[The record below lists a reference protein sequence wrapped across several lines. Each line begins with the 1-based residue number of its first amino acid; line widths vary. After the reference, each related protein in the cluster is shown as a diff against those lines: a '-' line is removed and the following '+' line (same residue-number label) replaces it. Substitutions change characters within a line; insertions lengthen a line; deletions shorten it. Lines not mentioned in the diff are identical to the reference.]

1 MATKKAG
8 GSTRNGRDSRPKYRG
23 VKCFGGESVKA
34 GQIILTQSGTRVHAG
49 ENAYVSR
56 THTIHAGTAGK
67 VLFKVYGPKKRL
79 TVFIIPVEKS
89 EI

>member
-23 VKCFGGESVKA
+23 VKCYGGESVLP

-49 ENAYVSR
+49 DNAYVSR
-56 THTIHAGTAGK
+56 THTIHARTKGT
-67 VLFKVYGPKKRL
+67 VLFKHHGVKQRL
-79 TVFIIPVEKS
+79 TIFVVPHS
-89 EI
+89 NA

>member
-23 VKCFGGESVKA
+23 VKCFGGEAVQP

-49 ENAYVSR
+49 DNAYVSR
-56 THTIHAGTAGK
+56 THTIHAKTDGV
-67 VLFKVYGPKKRL
+67 VLFKHYGPKKRL
-79 TVFIIPVEKS
+79 TVFVVPNSVA
-89 EI
+89 